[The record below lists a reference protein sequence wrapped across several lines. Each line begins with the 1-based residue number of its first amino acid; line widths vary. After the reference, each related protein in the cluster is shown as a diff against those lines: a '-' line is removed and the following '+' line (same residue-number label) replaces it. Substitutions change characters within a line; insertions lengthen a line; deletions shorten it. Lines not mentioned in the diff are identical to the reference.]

1 MESNLI
7 GIEPV
12 RDMSESLESNRN
24 DSIYNQLELIRK
36 KFEQPRSGAAV
47 N

>member
-12 RDMSESLESNRN
+12 RDMSESLESNLN
-24 DSIYNQLELIRK
+24 DSNSNQLELKGKNGTVEI
-36 KFEQPRSGAAV
+36 RSGT
-47 N
+47 